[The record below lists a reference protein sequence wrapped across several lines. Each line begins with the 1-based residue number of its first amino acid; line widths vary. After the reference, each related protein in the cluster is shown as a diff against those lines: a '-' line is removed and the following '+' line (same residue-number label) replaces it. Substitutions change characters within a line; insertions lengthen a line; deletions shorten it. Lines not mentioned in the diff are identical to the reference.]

1 MENLVVFNMCFNP
14 CLWDAVFVQK
24 IILNVLENSN
34 RATTEQRTKPNFPR
48 TFVVKRFFELR
59 EYCETKIIQVV
70 SPHQGSRRITLRNFS
85 RPQK

>member
-1 MENLVVFNMCFNP
+1 MENLVVFNMCINP

-48 TFVVKRFFELR
+48 TFFVVKRFFELR
-59 EYCETKIIQVV
+59 EYCETKI
-70 SPHQGSRRITLRNFS
+70 
-85 RPQK
+85 